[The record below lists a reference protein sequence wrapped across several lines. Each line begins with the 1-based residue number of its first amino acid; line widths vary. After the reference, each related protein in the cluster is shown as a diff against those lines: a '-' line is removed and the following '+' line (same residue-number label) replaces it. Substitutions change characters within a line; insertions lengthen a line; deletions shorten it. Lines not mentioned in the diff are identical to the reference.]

1 MFSLLVAFIG
11 SRNLTDGMKRLKMRE
26 EFTKEQA
33 KKLREE
39 AKWSYEKK
47 KEEFY
52 YRMLEIVFLKVK
64 TLLNEKGL
72 KKVAQM
78 DSKRDLN
85 ENFGV
90 KFSQKTWASLAEAW
104 RGPEGIA
111 MTKIAHLY
119 ELEMEDFE
127 LK

>member
-1 MFSLLVAFIG
+1 
-11 SRNLTDGMKRLKMRE
+11 MRE
-26 EFTKEQA
+26 EFTKDQA

-39 AKWSYEKK
+39 AKWSYDKK

-52 YRMLEIVFLKVK
+52 YRMLEIVFLKMK

-72 KKVAQM
+72 KKVVEM

-90 KFSQKTWASLAEAW
+90 EFSQKTWTSLAETW

-111 MTKIAHLY
+111 MTKIADLY
-119 ELEMEDFE
+119 GLHMEDFE